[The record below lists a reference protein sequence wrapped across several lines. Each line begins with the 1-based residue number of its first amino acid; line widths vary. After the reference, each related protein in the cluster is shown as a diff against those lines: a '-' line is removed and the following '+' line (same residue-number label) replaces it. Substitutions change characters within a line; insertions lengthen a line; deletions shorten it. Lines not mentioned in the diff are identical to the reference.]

1 MTTPHAPKQ
10 LYLESL
16 AARAPEL
23 AFAQRGD
30 MPAAVWQST
39 LRARLAVRLGL
50 NPAPAAPEARMLE
63 ETDCGD
69 HLRQRWLLRTEAAF
83 WLPLY
88 LLLPK
93 GAASPAPA
101 VVAVHGHGPGKV
113 HTAGVPGAPQA
124 EAAAADELDYGLQA
138 VRRGYVAL
146 CQDMR
151 GFGECVDEDHRGFS
165 HGSSC
170 TYSAGRSAMLGRTL
184 LGERVWDVRRAIDW
198 LAARPEVDGGRIACV
213 GHSGGGTVTLLAAAL
228 DERIRAA
235 VVSGYLCAWRS
246 SLFGVPHCPCNFV
259 PGLALD
265 ADCGDVGGLIAPRP
279 LLATSGARDPIFPL
293 AGVREAFATV
303 SAAYTA
309 LGAADRAQLFVGQ
322 GEHRFFGE
330 PVWSFL
336 ARWLDR

>member
-1 MTTPHAPKQ
+1 MTAQHAPKQ
-10 LYLESL
+10 VYLERL

-23 AFAQRGD
+23 AFAHRGEVSAGAWQ
-30 MPAAVWQST
+30 AA
-39 LRARLAVRLGL
+39 LRERLAARLGAT
-50 NPAPAAPEARMLE
+50 PEPIDPEAHLLE
-63 ETDCGD
+63 EADCGD
-69 HLRQRWLLRTEAAF
+69 HMRQRWLLRTEAAF

-93 GAASPAPA
+93 GAAGHAPA

-113 HTAGVPGAPQA
+113 HTAGLPDAPEA
-124 EAAAADELDYGLQA
+124 ESAAADELDYGLQA

-151 GFGECVDEDHRGFS
+151 GFGECVDEDHGY
-165 HGSSC
+165 GSSC

-198 LAARPEVDGGRIACV
+198 LAARPEVDPARIACV

-228 DERIRAA
+228 DERIGAA
-235 VVSGYLCAWRS
+235 VVSAYLCAWRR

-265 ADCGDVGGLIAPRP
+265 ADCGDIGALIAPRP
-279 LLATSGARDPIFPL
+279 LLITSGASDPMFPL
-293 AGVREAFATV
+293 EGVRLAFATV
-303 SAAYTA
+303 AAGYAA
-309 LGAADRAQLFVGQ
+309 LGAEERAQLFVGA

-330 PVWSFL
+330 PVWPFL
-336 ARWLDR
+336 AGALER